1 MLTLEQQ
8 VFLVTFFLT
17 LNQVS
22 SFVSVFVTNLE
33 DIFLSFVIITKYENN
48 YVFVLSSRVFTCENK
63 ILWRILMTVI
73 RRTNFTDK

>member
-48 YVFVLSSRVFTCENK
+48 YVFVLSSRVFTCEDK

>member
-1 MLTLEQQ
+1 M
-8 VFLVTFFLT
+8 TFFLT

-48 YVFVLSSRVFTCENK
+48 YVFVLSSRVFTCEDK

>member
-33 DIFLSFVIITKYENN
+33 DIFLSFVIIAKYENN
-48 YVFVLSSRVFTCENK
+48 YVFVLSSRVFTCEDK